1 MNLCYFFVSNQNY
14 KFVHSSDPIFGNEK
28 NYRTE
33 HFLQEVIF
41 QIRTSERAAVSV
53 LKETS
58 KQRMKIRTERTSL
71 KILKNFS
78 SKHTSKKNEKLQ
90 KFHLVFV
97 PTMKKIPAKRFKKES
112 YFCAIGCFIAE
123 FYSFFDTPNSVSK
136 SWPVSELNNSSVI
149 DFADQLVF
157 QFFRDLRNSVSYP
170 WTFLSY
176 KRLGNFCHKWI

>member
-1 MNLCYFFVSNQNY
+1 MFVYKTKQRNFCTKLMSAEAKHIIAKTSKTRKSDHLDFNGDQTLFGNCFVNLCYFFVSNQNY

-41 QIRTSERAAVSV
+41 QIRTSDRAAVSV

-78 SKHTSKKNEKLQ
+78 SKHTSKKKRKTAKVSSCFCSNNEKN
-90 KFHLVFV
+90 
-97 PTMKKIPAKRFKKES
+97 T
-112 YFCAIGCFIAE
+112 C
-123 FYSFFDTPNSVSK
+123 
-136 SWPVSELNNSSVI
+136 
-149 DFADQLVF
+149 
-157 QFFRDLRNSVSYP
+157 
-170 WTFLSY
+170 
-176 KRLGNFCHKWI
+176 